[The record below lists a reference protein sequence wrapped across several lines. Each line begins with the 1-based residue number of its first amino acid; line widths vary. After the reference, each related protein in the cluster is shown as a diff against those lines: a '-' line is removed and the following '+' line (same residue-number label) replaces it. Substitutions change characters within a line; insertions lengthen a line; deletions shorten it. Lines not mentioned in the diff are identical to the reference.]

1 MDYLAWF
8 QDAVEKLRKGERD
21 KQHYNNKFVARS
33 SSIVAAVEVQKV

>member
-8 QDAVEKLRKGERD
+8 QDAVEKLRKRERD
-21 KQHYNNKFVARS
+21 EQHHNNFLARS

>member
-1 MDYLAWF
+1 VDYLAWF

-21 KQHYNNKFVARS
+21 KQHYNKFVARS